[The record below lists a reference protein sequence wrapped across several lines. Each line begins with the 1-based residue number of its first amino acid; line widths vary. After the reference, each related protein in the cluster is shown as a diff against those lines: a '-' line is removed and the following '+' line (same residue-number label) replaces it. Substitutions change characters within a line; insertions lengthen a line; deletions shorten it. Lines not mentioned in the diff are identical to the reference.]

1 MARVFWLCLAYLT
14 PVQAQQPVIYG
25 ESILLVVVGVILFG
39 LCTGLCAFAI
49 RNRKDLAELLPAV
62 FSSTRTVVEQPTEED
77 RIAFERAER
86 RKRRKEELREAA
98 EALEDEETRLEMG
111 LPSTLE
117 EGVQGRGVA
126 PSSEGG
132 ESTNSLSLAR
142 GRKVGGPRRGSRTS
156 DPGLRRERPSIALDP
171 GEEGPV
177 APLVESAKHS
187 RTKGRRHSIHG
198 GGIGEL
204 EKLAQPKERD
214 GTGSAPLKG
223 GTHRAAPT
231 SGPWRGTLSER
242 GVARSSGYHLKFL
255 ADGRVLGTAADG
267 QAQISGHFDP
277 DNHRVVWSES
287 HAWGTVKVTG
297 HIFYKAHTPQITG
310 AFKASDGGK
319 GKLELSP
326 E

>member
-142 GRKVGGPRRGSRTS
+142 GLHALQGGRG
-156 DPGLRRERPSIALDP
+156 GF
-171 GEEGPV
+171 G
-177 APLVESAKHS
+177 
-187 RTKGRRHSIHG
+187 
-198 GGIGEL
+198 L
-204 EKLAQPKERD
+204 EK
-214 GTGSAPLKG
+214 
-223 GTHRAAPT
+223 H
-231 SGPWRGTLSER
+231 
-242 GVARSSGYHLKFL
+242 
-255 ADGRVLGTAADG
+255 
-267 QAQISGHFDP
+267 
-277 DNHRVVWSES
+277 VVDS
-287 HAWGTVKVTG
+287 
-297 HIFYKAHTPQITG
+297 
-310 AFKASDGGK
+310 
-319 GKLELSP
+319 L
-326 E
+326 